1 MGSWSRIAA
10 FAGLVAALSVSPAG
24 AQCACADT
32 ATCRGFHESDF
43 VFTAKVSAIRYL
55 EPVVIPGE
63 PPLAATEGVATLVVG
78 EVFRGVVP
86 TTVDVPMGGDC
97 EVSFQAGEEYLV
109 YGASVTYGPDGRV
122 DQVGV
127 SGCSRTRRLDEAGDD
142 LRVIRQLAARRP
154 DASLHGY
161 IAPYDVVAAIFDDA
175 PVYQISTGGQRAALR
190 VEDDSGALRVQF
202 SPPRPVRADYHA
214 RGRLRAAVEVAPG
227 ESGMRRRRRDQ
238 DAMTD
243 TGSLICR
250 PETRRHLDGEA
261 HDG

>member
-1 MGSWSRIAA
+1 VKADPGSVMGSLSRIAA
-10 FAGLVAALSVSPAG
+10 FAVLVAVLSVSPAG
-24 AQCACADT
+24 AQCTCADT

-43 VFTAKVSAIRYL
+43 VFTARVSAIRYL

-97 EVSFQAGEEYLV
+97 EVSFQVGEEYLV

-127 SGCSRTRRLDEAGDD
+127 SGCSRTRRLDKAGDD
-142 LRVIRQLAARRP
+142 LRVIRQLAARSP

-175 PVYQISTGGQRAALR
+175 QVYQITLEGSGRRYESKTTGGPYEFNFLR
-190 VEDDSGALRVQF
+190 PGLYELTITRGDDFELRLK
-202 SPPRPVRADYHA
+202 S
-214 RGRLRAAVEVAPG
+214 RL
-227 ESGMRRRRRDQ
+227 
-238 DAMTD
+238 
-243 TGSLICR
+243 
-250 PETRRHLDGEA
+250 EA
-261 HDG
+261 QACVDVGVIKMP